1 MVRNLMNQKT
11 VLLGT
16 PVVTCLNKK
25 RLIKLSA
32 FMKYT
37 NSNPVAA
44 KCFTF
49 PFVLLFYFFLHL
61 NVKLFQTTGFE
72 FGMHFALTL
81 GYNQPN
87 IVKKILRLIIYA

>member
-1 MVRNLMNQKT
+1 M
-11 VLLGT
+11 GT

-25 RLIKLSA
+25 WLIKLSA
-32 FMKYT
+32 FIKYT

-44 KCFTF
+44 KSFTF
-49 PFVLLFYFFLHL
+49 PFVLLFFLHL